1 MSLTEKLIE
10 EISSNPALGEKLRR
24 LLENV
29 VLESLVKEQQEL
41 NRNFQAMLES
51 QGKIWEEIRDLRKE
65 TTELRKDLKEL
76 REDFN
81 REITSLREEMHTE
94 TARLWE
100 ETKKLREDFNREIT
114 SLREEMHTETA
125 RLWEETKKLREDFNR
140 EITSLR
146 EEMHTETARLWEETK
161 KLREDFN
168 REITSLR
175 EEMHTET
182 ARLWEETKKLRED
195 FNKMLMEIREMK
207 EEGKKR
213 DEKIDS
219 LFKAMLNGFAEMS
232 KFAGMSLEELSRNF
246 LQNYLQGL
254 GVLPKN
260 ASLRRKVLDSEEI
273 DIFSENPLIVGEV
286 TGHADS
292 LTELDKLMRKAKLV
306 RERFGAEPRKY
317 LIVLTVAREVYPQI
331 KRKAKEMGV
340 ELVIGRVVKRKE

>member
-81 REITSLREEMHTE
+81 REITSLREEMRTE

-114 SLREEMHTETA
+114 SLREEM
-125 RLWEETKKLREDFNR
+125 R
-140 EITSLR
+140 
-146 EEMHTETARLWEETK
+146 
-161 KLREDFN
+161 
-168 REITSLR
+168 
-175 EEMHTET
+175 TET

-273 DIFSENPLIVGEV
+273 DIFSENPLIVREV

-317 LIVLTVAREVYPQI
+317 LIALTVAREVYPQI

>member
-41 NRNFQAMLES
+41 NRNVQAMLES

-125 RLWEETKKLREDFNR
+125 RLWEETKKLREDFN
-140 EITSLR
+140 
-146 EEMHTETARLWEETK
+146 
-161 KLREDFN
+161 
-168 REITSLR
+168 
-175 EEMHTET
+175 
-182 ARLWEETKKLRED
+182 
-195 FNKMLMEIREMK
+195 KMLVEIREMK

-317 LIVLTVAREVYPQI
+317 LIALTVAREVYPQI

>member
-41 NRNFQAMLES
+41 NRNVQAILES

-65 TTELRKDLKEL
+65 TTELRKDLKE
-76 REDFN
+76 
-81 REITSLREEMHTE
+81 
-94 TARLWE
+94 
-100 ETKKLREDFNREIT
+100 
-114 SLREEMHTETA
+114 
-125 RLWEETKKLREDFNR
+125 
-140 EITSLR
+140 
-146 EEMHTETARLWEETK
+146 
-161 KLREDFN
+161 LREDFN

-292 LTELDKLMRKAKLV
+292 LTELDKLTRKAKLV

-317 LIVLTVAREVYPQI
+317 LIALTVAREVYPQI

>member
-41 NRNFQAMLES
+41 NRNFQAILES

-125 RLWEETKKLREDFNR
+125 RLWEETKKLREDFN
-140 EITSLR
+140 
-146 EEMHTETARLWEETK
+146 
-161 KLREDFN
+161 
-168 REITSLR
+168 
-175 EEMHTET
+175 
-182 ARLWEETKKLRED
+182 
-195 FNKMLMEIREMK
+195 KMLVEIREMK

-317 LIVLTVAREVYPQI
+317 LIALTVAREVYPQI

>member
-125 RLWEETKKLREDFNR
+125 RLWEETKKLREDFN
-140 EITSLR
+140 
-146 EEMHTETARLWEETK
+146 
-161 KLREDFN
+161 
-168 REITSLR
+168 
-175 EEMHTET
+175 
-182 ARLWEETKKLRED
+182 
-195 FNKMLMEIREMK
+195 KMLVEIREMK

-317 LIVLTVAREVYPQI
+317 LIALTVAREVYPQI

>member
-1 MSLTEKLIE
+1 
-10 EISSNPALGEKLRR
+10 
-24 LLENV
+24 
-29 VLESLVKEQQEL
+29 
-41 NRNFQAMLES
+41 
-51 QGKIWEEIRDLRKE
+51 
-65 TTELRKDLKEL
+65 
-76 REDFN
+76 
-81 REITSLREEMHTE
+81 
-94 TARLWE
+94 
-100 ETKKLREDFNREIT
+100 
-114 SLREEMHTETA
+114 
-125 RLWEETKKLREDFNR
+125 
-140 EITSLR
+140 
-146 EEMHTETARLWEETK
+146 
-161 KLREDFN
+161 LREDFN

-195 FNKMLMEIREMK
+195 FNKMLVEIREMK

-317 LIVLTVAREVYPQI
+317 LIALTVAREVYPQI

>member
-1 MSLTEKLIE
+1 
-10 EISSNPALGEKLRR
+10 
-24 LLENV
+24 
-29 VLESLVKEQQEL
+29 
-41 NRNFQAMLES
+41 
-51 QGKIWEEIRDLRKE
+51 
-65 TTELRKDLKEL
+65 
-76 REDFN
+76 
-81 REITSLREEMHTE
+81 
-94 TARLWE
+94 
-100 ETKKLREDFNREIT
+100 
-114 SLREEMHTETA
+114 
-125 RLWEETKKLREDFNR
+125 
-140 EITSLR
+140 
-146 EEMHTETARLWEETK
+146 
-161 KLREDFN
+161 LREDFN

-317 LIVLTVAREVYPQI
+317 LIALTVAREVYPQI

>member
-41 NRNFQAMLES
+41 NRNVQAILES

-81 REITSLREEMHTE
+81 REITSLREEMRTE

-114 SLREEMHTETA
+114 SLREEM
-125 RLWEETKKLREDFNR
+125 R
-140 EITSLR
+140 
-146 EEMHTETARLWEETK
+146 
-161 KLREDFN
+161 
-168 REITSLR
+168 
-175 EEMHTET
+175 TET

-317 LIVLTVAREVYPQI
+317 LIALTVAREVYPQI

>member
-81 REITSLREEMHTE
+81 REITSLREEM
-94 TARLWE
+94 R
-100 ETKKLREDFNREIT
+100 
-114 SLREEMHTETA
+114 
-125 RLWEETKKLREDFNR
+125 
-140 EITSLR
+140 
-146 EEMHTETARLWEETK
+146 TETARLWEETK

-286 TGHADS
+286 TGHTDS

-317 LIVLTVAREVYPQI
+317 LIALTVAREVYPQI

>member
-41 NRNFQAMLES
+41 NRNVQAILES

-65 TTELRKDLKEL
+65 TTELRKDLKE
-76 REDFN
+76 
-81 REITSLREEMHTE
+81 
-94 TARLWE
+94 
-100 ETKKLREDFNREIT
+100 
-114 SLREEMHTETA
+114 
-125 RLWEETKKLREDFNR
+125 LREDFNR

-292 LTELDKLMRKAKLV
+292 LTELDKLTRKAKLV

-317 LIVLTVAREVYPQI
+317 LIALTVAREVYPQI